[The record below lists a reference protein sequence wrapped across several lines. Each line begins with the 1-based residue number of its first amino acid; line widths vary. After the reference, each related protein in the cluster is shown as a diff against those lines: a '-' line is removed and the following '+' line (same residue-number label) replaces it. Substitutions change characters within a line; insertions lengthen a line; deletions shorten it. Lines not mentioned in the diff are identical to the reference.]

1 MSQTLFLALSV
12 LLVGVVSRPHHVHK
26 MKRKEICCGATHAS
40 YNAMARISHQF
51 AYELIG
57 EHVRHTGPVDLALS
71 PYSIISVLQVSNVP
85 QQRSAVSSIIHTVC
99 L

>member
-1 MSQTLFLALSV
+1 
-12 LLVGVVSRPHHVHK
+12 

-85 QQRSAVSSIIHTVC
+85 QQRSAVSSIIHTVFLSLVVELLVNSFLHSSENKKEC
-99 L
+99 T